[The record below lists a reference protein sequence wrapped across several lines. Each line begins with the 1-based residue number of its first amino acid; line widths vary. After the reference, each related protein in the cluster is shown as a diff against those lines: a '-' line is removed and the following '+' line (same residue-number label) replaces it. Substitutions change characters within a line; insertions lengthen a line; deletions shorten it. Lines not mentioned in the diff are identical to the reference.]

1 LACNRSSRRQNKGDS
16 VVDKQ
21 APRECHR
28 PPWNITE
35 VGDLAKVEV
44 DFQEAEKRAKRTT
57 KRSGTRA

>member
-1 LACNRSSRRQNKGDS
+1 VARDRATTRALFGDS